1 MKITLVAA
9 IASNN
14 VIGKENSLPW
24 NIPEDLKRFKQMTSG
39 HTILMGRKTFD
50 SIGRP
55 LPNRQN
61 IVMTKDKN
69 FEQEGIKVINDF
81 DEALELIK
89 ESNEDVFVI
98 GGSKIYELFE
108 PVANS
113 LAITRILKDFE
124 GDAFFPDINW
134 DLWQIE
140 KEEKFFDEKSN
151 VECKL
156 IEYSKKLSFII
167 SLLCSLSSP
176 RLSILI
182 PSTGT
187 FSATF
192 FSSLKVLAFLAIK
205 VEF

>member
-39 HTILMGRKTFD
+39 NTILMGRKTFD

-61 IVMTKDKN
+61 IVMTKDEN
-69 FEQEGIKVINDF
+69 FEREGIKVINDF

-151 VECKL
+151 IECKL
-156 IEYSKKLSFII
+156 IEYSKK
-167 SLLCSLSSP
+167 
-176 RLSILI
+176 
-182 PSTGT
+182 
-187 FSATF
+187 A
-192 FSSLKVLAFLAIK
+192 
-205 VEF
+205 

>member
-69 FEQEGIKVINDF
+69 FEQEGIKVVNDF

-124 GDAFFPDINW
+124 GDAFFPNINW

-140 KEEKFFDEKSN
+140 KEENFFDEKSKI
-151 VECKL
+151 ECKL
-156 IEYSKKLSFII
+156 IEYSKK
-167 SLLCSLSSP
+167 
-176 RLSILI
+176 
-182 PSTGT
+182 
-187 FSATF
+187 A
-192 FSSLKVLAFLAIK
+192 
-205 VEF
+205 

>member
-61 IVMTKDKN
+61 IVMTKDEN
-69 FEQEGIKVINDF
+69 FEREGIKVINDF

-89 ESNEDVFVI
+89 ESKEDVFVI

-140 KEEKFFDEKSN
+140 REENFFDEKSN
-151 VECKL
+151 IECKL
-156 IEYSKKLSFII
+156 IEYSKK
-167 SLLCSLSSP
+167 
-176 RLSILI
+176 
-182 PSTGT
+182 
-187 FSATF
+187 A
-192 FSSLKVLAFLAIK
+192 
-205 VEF
+205 

>member
-61 IVMTKDKN
+61 IVMTKDEN
-69 FEQEGIKVINDF
+69 FDQEGIKVINDF

-89 ESNEDVFVI
+89 ESNDDIFVI

-140 KEEKFFDEKSN
+140 KEENFFDEKSN
-151 VECKL
+151 IECKL
-156 IEYSKKLSFII
+156 IEYSKK
-167 SLLCSLSSP
+167 
-176 RLSILI
+176 
-182 PSTGT
+182 
-187 FSATF
+187 A
-192 FSSLKVLAFLAIK
+192 
-205 VEF
+205 

>member
-61 IVMTKDKN
+61 IVMTKDEN
-69 FEQEGIKVINDF
+69 FEREGIKVINNF

-89 ESNEDVFVI
+89 ESNEDVYVI
-98 GGSKIYELFE
+98 GGSNIYELFE

-140 KEEKFFDEKSN
+140 KEENFFDEKSN
-151 VECKL
+151 IECKL
-156 IEYSKKLSFII
+156 IEYSKK
-167 SLLCSLSSP
+167 
-176 RLSILI
+176 
-182 PSTGT
+182 
-187 FSATF
+187 A
-192 FSSLKVLAFLAIK
+192 
-205 VEF
+205 

>member
-61 IVMTKDKN
+61 IVMTKDEN
-69 FEQEGIKVINDF
+69 FEREGIKVINNF
-81 DEALELIK
+81 DDALELIK
-89 ESNEDVFVI
+89 ESNEDVYVI
-98 GGSKIYELFE
+98 GGSNIYELFE

-113 LAITRILKDFE
+113 LAITRILKDFD

-140 KEEKFFDEKSN
+140 KEENFFDEKSN
-151 VECKL
+151 IKCKL
-156 IEYSKKLSFII
+156 IEYSRK
-167 SLLCSLSSP
+167 
-176 RLSILI
+176 
-182 PSTGT
+182 
-187 FSATF
+187 A
-192 FSSLKVLAFLAIK
+192 
-205 VEF
+205 

>member
-61 IVMTKDKN
+61 IVMTKDEN
-69 FEQEGIKVINDF
+69 FEREGIKVINDF
-81 DEALELIK
+81 YEALELIK

-151 VECKL
+151 IECKL
-156 IEYSKKLSFII
+156 IEYSKK
-167 SLLCSLSSP
+167 
-176 RLSILI
+176 
-182 PSTGT
+182 
-187 FSATF
+187 A
-192 FSSLKVLAFLAIK
+192 
-205 VEF
+205 

>member
-61 IVMTKDKN
+61 LVMTKDEN
-69 FEQEGIKVINDF
+69 FEREGIKVINDF
-81 DEALELIK
+81 NEALELIK

-98 GGSKIYELFE
+98 GGSKIYELF
-108 PVANS
+108 
-113 LAITRILKDFE
+113 D
-124 GDAFFPDINW
+124 NW
-134 DLWQIE
+134 
-140 KEEKFFDEKSN
+140 
-151 VECKL
+151 
-156 IEYSKKLSFII
+156 
-167 SLLCSLSSP
+167 
-176 RLSILI
+176 
-182 PSTGT
+182 
-187 FSATF
+187 
-192 FSSLKVLAFLAIK
+192 
-205 VEF
+205 

>member
-61 IVMTKDKN
+61 IVMTKDEN
-69 FEQEGIKVINDF
+69 FEREGIKVINDF

-89 ESNEDVFVI
+89 ESKEDVFVI

-134 DLWQIE
+134 ELWQIE
-140 KEEKFFDEKSN
+140 KEENFFDEKSN
-151 VECKL
+151 IECKL
-156 IEYSKKLSFII
+156 IEYSKK
-167 SLLCSLSSP
+167 
-176 RLSILI
+176 
-182 PSTGT
+182 
-187 FSATF
+187 A
-192 FSSLKVLAFLAIK
+192 
-205 VEF
+205 

>member
-39 HTILMGRKTFD
+39 NTILMGRKTFD

-61 IVMTKDKN
+61 IVMTKDEN
-69 FEQEGIKVINDF
+69 FKKEGIKVINDF

-89 ESNEDVFVI
+89 ESNEDIFVI

-151 VECKL
+151 IECKL
-156 IEYSKKLSFII
+156 IEYSKK
-167 SLLCSLSSP
+167 
-176 RLSILI
+176 
-182 PSTGT
+182 
-187 FSATF
+187 A
-192 FSSLKVLAFLAIK
+192 
-205 VEF
+205 

>member
-24 NIPEDLKRFKQMTSG
+24 SIPEDLKRFKQMTSG

-140 KEEKFFDEKSN
+140 KEENFFDEKSN
-151 VECKL
+151 IECKL
-156 IEYSKKLSFII
+156 IEYSKK
-167 SLLCSLSSP
+167 
-176 RLSILI
+176 
-182 PSTGT
+182 
-187 FSATF
+187 A
-192 FSSLKVLAFLAIK
+192 
-205 VEF
+205 

>member
-81 DEALELIK
+81 EEALELIK

-156 IEYSKKLSFII
+156 IEYSKK
-167 SLLCSLSSP
+167 
-176 RLSILI
+176 
-182 PSTGT
+182 
-187 FSATF
+187 A
-192 FSSLKVLAFLAIK
+192 
-205 VEF
+205 

>member
-61 IVMTKDKN
+61 IVMTKDEN

-89 ESNEDVFVI
+89 ESNDDIFVI

-113 LAITRILKDFE
+113 LAITRILKDFD

-140 KEEKFFDEKSN
+140 KEENFFDEKSN
-151 VECKL
+151 IECKL
-156 IEYSKKLSFII
+156 IEYSKK
-167 SLLCSLSSP
+167 
-176 RLSILI
+176 
-182 PSTGT
+182 
-187 FSATF
+187 A
-192 FSSLKVLAFLAIK
+192 
-205 VEF
+205 

>member
-61 IVMTKDKN
+61 IVMTKDEN
-69 FEQEGIKVINDF
+69 FDQEGIKVINDF

-89 ESNEDVFVI
+89 ESNDDIFVI

-108 PVANS
+108 PVANA

-140 KEEKFFDEKSN
+140 KEENFFDEKSN
-151 VECKL
+151 IECKL
-156 IEYSKKLSFII
+156 IEYSKK
-167 SLLCSLSSP
+167 
-176 RLSILI
+176 
-182 PSTGT
+182 
-187 FSATF
+187 A
-192 FSSLKVLAFLAIK
+192 
-205 VEF
+205 

>member
-61 IVMTKDKN
+61 IVMTKDEN
-69 FEQEGIKVINDF
+69 FEREGIKVINDF

-89 ESNEDVFVI
+89 ESKEDVFVI

-108 PVANS
+108 PVANT

-140 KEEKFFDEKSN
+140 REENFFDEKSN
-151 VECKL
+151 IECKL
-156 IEYSKKLSFII
+156 IEYSKK
-167 SLLCSLSSP
+167 
-176 RLSILI
+176 
-182 PSTGT
+182 
-187 FSATF
+187 A
-192 FSSLKVLAFLAIK
+192 
-205 VEF
+205 

>member
-61 IVMTKDKN
+61 IVMTKDEN

-134 DLWQIE
+134 ELWQIE

-151 VECKL
+151 IECKL
-156 IEYSKKLSFII
+156 IEYSKK
-167 SLLCSLSSP
+167 
-176 RLSILI
+176 
-182 PSTGT
+182 
-187 FSATF
+187 A
-192 FSSLKVLAFLAIK
+192 
-205 VEF
+205 

>member
-61 IVMTKDKN
+61 IVMTKDEN
-69 FEQEGIKVINDF
+69 FEKEGIKVINDF

-89 ESNEDVFVI
+89 ESNEDIFVI

-140 KEEKFFDEKSN
+140 KEENFFDEKSN
-151 VECKL
+151 IECKL
-156 IEYSKKLSFII
+156 IEYSKK
-167 SLLCSLSSP
+167 
-176 RLSILI
+176 
-182 PSTGT
+182 T
-187 FSATF
+187 
-192 FSSLKVLAFLAIK
+192 
-205 VEF
+205 

>member
-61 IVMTKDKN
+61 IVMTKDEN
-69 FEQEGIKVINDF
+69 FDQEGIKVINDF

-89 ESNEDVFVI
+89 ESNDDIFVI

-113 LAITRILKDFE
+113 LAITRILKDFK
-124 GDAFFPDINW
+124 GDAFFPNINW

-140 KEEKFFDEKSN
+140 KEAKRVKTLELRRKDLEES
-151 VECKL
+151 
-156 IEYSKKLSFII
+156 
-167 SLLCSLSSP
+167 
-176 RLSILI
+176 
-182 PSTGT
+182 
-187 FSATF
+187 
-192 FSSLKVLAFLAIK
+192 
-205 VEF
+205 

>member
-61 IVMTKDKN
+61 IVMTKDEN
-69 FEQEGIKVINDF
+69 FEKEGIKVINDF

-89 ESNEDVFVI
+89 ESNEDIFII

-134 DLWQIE
+134 NLWQIE
-140 KEEKFFDEKSN
+140 KEEKFFDEKSKI
-151 VECKL
+151 ECKL
-156 IEYSKKLSFII
+156 IEYSKK
-167 SLLCSLSSP
+167 
-176 RLSILI
+176 
-182 PSTGT
+182 
-187 FSATF
+187 A
-192 FSSLKVLAFLAIK
+192 
-205 VEF
+205 

>member
-61 IVMTKDKN
+61 IVMTKDEN
-69 FEQEGIKVINDF
+69 FEREGIKVINDF
-81 DEALELIK
+81 YEALELIK
-89 ESNEDVFVI
+89 ESNEDIFVI

-151 VECKL
+151 IECKL
-156 IEYSKKLSFII
+156 IEYSKK
-167 SLLCSLSSP
+167 
-176 RLSILI
+176 
-182 PSTGT
+182 
-187 FSATF
+187 A
-192 FSSLKVLAFLAIK
+192 
-205 VEF
+205 

>member
-69 FEQEGIKVINDF
+69 FKQEGIKVINDF

-89 ESNEDVFVI
+89 ESNEDIFVI

-140 KEEKFFDEKSN
+140 KEENFFDEKSN
-151 VECKL
+151 IECKL
-156 IEYSKKLSFII
+156 IEYSKK
-167 SLLCSLSSP
+167 
-176 RLSILI
+176 
-182 PSTGT
+182 
-187 FSATF
+187 A
-192 FSSLKVLAFLAIK
+192 
-205 VEF
+205 

>member
-134 DLWQIE
+134 ELWQIE

-151 VECKL
+151 IECKL
-156 IEYSKKLSFII
+156 IEYSKK
-167 SLLCSLSSP
+167 
-176 RLSILI
+176 
-182 PSTGT
+182 
-187 FSATF
+187 A
-192 FSSLKVLAFLAIK
+192 
-205 VEF
+205 

>member
-61 IVMTKDKN
+61 IVMTKDEN
-69 FEQEGIKVINDF
+69 FEREGIKVINGL

-89 ESNEDVFVI
+89 KSNEDIFVI

-140 KEEKFFDEKSN
+140 KEEKFLDEKSN
-151 VECKL
+151 IECKL
-156 IEYSKKLSFII
+156 IEYSKK
-167 SLLCSLSSP
+167 
-176 RLSILI
+176 
-182 PSTGT
+182 
-187 FSATF
+187 A
-192 FSSLKVLAFLAIK
+192 
-205 VEF
+205 

>member
-61 IVMTKDKN
+61 IVMTKNEN
-69 FEQEGIKVINDF
+69 FEREGIKVINDF
-81 DEALELIK
+81 KEALELIR
-89 ESNEDVFVI
+89 ESNQDIFVI

-108 PVANS
+108 PVANA

-140 KEEKFFDEKSN
+140 KEENFFDEKSN
-151 VECKL
+151 IECKL
-156 IEYSKKLSFII
+156 IEYSKK
-167 SLLCSLSSP
+167 
-176 RLSILI
+176 
-182 PSTGT
+182 
-187 FSATF
+187 A
-192 FSSLKVLAFLAIK
+192 
-205 VEF
+205 

>member
-134 DLWQIE
+134 NLWQIE
-140 KEEKFFDEKSN
+140 KEEKFFDEKSKI
-151 VECKL
+151 ECKL
-156 IEYSKKLSFII
+156 IEYSKK
-167 SLLCSLSSP
+167 
-176 RLSILI
+176 
-182 PSTGT
+182 
-187 FSATF
+187 A
-192 FSSLKVLAFLAIK
+192 
-205 VEF
+205 

>member
-61 IVMTKDKN
+61 IVMTKDEN

-124 GDAFFPDINW
+124 GDAFFPNINW

-151 VECKL
+151 IECKL
-156 IEYSKKLSFII
+156 IEYSKK
-167 SLLCSLSSP
+167 
-176 RLSILI
+176 
-182 PSTGT
+182 
-187 FSATF
+187 A
-192 FSSLKVLAFLAIK
+192 
-205 VEF
+205 